1 MRKRTAAAVIGTLT
15 AIGALAI
22 APAAS
27 AETTRIGSALNLPY
41 QGGVCNNNCLSVQL
55 SQAGGNLPHP
65 LTSPVNGVITE
76 WKVRTGDP
84 DALYTLRVLTPA
96 VGNAYISTTSLAAP
110 APVPAGTTDSILT
123 YFATRTVPINQGQAI
138 GVLQTNGGGAGA
150 DVGLPQ
156 NTTNG
161 ITTNVINNNFNGTF
175 LDGLGATFLSDQ
187 QHELLLQATIRFCR
201 VPNVTGLKLAAAQQ
215 AIAAAECTPT
225 AKKKKLKRSKKNKKK
240 KGKVLSQSLAPDS
253 TAAPGTPVNL
263 TFAALKKKKK
273 K

>member
-1 MRKRTAAAVIGTLT
+1 MRKRTAATVVAGFA
-15 AIGALAI
+15 AISVLAAAPI
-22 APAAS
+22 AQ

-41 QGGVCNNNCLSVQL
+41 QGGVCNNDCLSVQQ
-55 SQAGGNLPHP
+55 SQAGGTLPHP
-65 LTSPVNGVITE
+65 ILSPVNGVITE

-96 VGNAYISTTSLAAP
+96 AGNAYISTTSLAAP

-123 YFATRTVPINQGQAI
+123 YFATRTVQIKQGQAI

-161 ITTNVINNNFNGTF
+161 ITTNVIANNFNGTF
-175 LDGLGATFLSDQ
+175 LDGLGATFISDQ

-201 VPNVTGLKLAAAQQ
+201 VPNVTGLQLAAAQQ

-240 KGKVLSQSLAPDS
+240 KGKVLSQSLPPDS
-253 TAAPGTPVNL
+253 TAAPGTPVEL
-263 TFAALKKKKK
+263 KFAALKKKKK
-273 K
+273 